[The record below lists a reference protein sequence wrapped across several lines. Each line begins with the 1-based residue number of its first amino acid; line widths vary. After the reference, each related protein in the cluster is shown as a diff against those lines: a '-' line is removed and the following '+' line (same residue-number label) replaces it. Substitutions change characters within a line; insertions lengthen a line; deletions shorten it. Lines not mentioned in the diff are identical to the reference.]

1 MSSNGPRDTE
11 NGMVIRLALMTLC
24 IVVVFRSVEANDATE
39 FDPAVRALLKARCLR
54 CHGPNKP
61 KAGLNLSS
69 PAAITRGGEHGAV
82 VVAGKLDQSLLWERV
97 SAGEMPP
104 DKPLPVAEKETLRK
118 WIAAGATG
126 LQSGAV
132 GVHWAFRAFTNS
144 APPPFHNL
152 ERVRNAVDRHIQA
165 RLEQEK
171 LSIGPEADPRTLIRR
186 VSLDVT
192 GLPPTPD
199 AVEQFLSDTS
209 ASAYEKMVERYL
221 ASPRFGERWGK
232 HWLDAAGY
240 ADSNGYFSADTDRPH
255 AWRYRDYVIRSLN
268 TDKPFD
274 QFIREQLAGDELAGF
289 KPGEATDRKT
299 IDLLVATHFLRNG
312 QDGTDIGVQEP
323 EAFEIDR
330 RAALEAAVQVTASSL
345 LGLTVHCARC
355 HDHKFEPITQKEYYQ
370 FQPVLFPAFNPQDW
384 VNPKDRV
391 IYAYLPGEK
400 ETWES
405 NENRIKQALARNR
418 DEFREF
424 LNANREP
431 SDLVL
436 QETFGDD
443 SWKSRWSNT
452 APGDDRAGGK
462 VTLEGTTANA
472 ARVVDGAL
480 QVIAG
485 PSEAWL
491 STTAKIDWTP
501 ELPGDWIQASFH
513 LVDNKV
519 GSGTPAMR
527 IGYTIAAHDYDD
539 SGSVA
544 GGNILVDGN
553 PTTATQL
560 YTDYP
565 GDDQKNIGQ
574 LGQQGYVPGRD
585 YGVRV
590 TNIGDGKFRL
600 DHIVDGL
607 PDGKTLDVTA
617 SDLPDGGFAF
627 FYCCN
632 RSYIVDDVRI
642 ERNQRDVGSGID
654 VAELRKKLVAKRKD
668 YEKRRGELEAQ
679 RTPEPGRAIAWV
691 TDKSAKPPEVPLLTR
706 GLYNLRGPGV
716 PPGVFQM
723 LTDEGREYQPR
734 TLSEG
739 AATTGRRLGFA
750 DWLLRAEG
758 RPAALLARVHANRI
772 WREYFGRGIV
782 ATTDNLGQSGSHPT
796 HPALLDDLARGLIQS
811 GWKQKSLHRRILLSA
826 VYRQSA
832 AARTDGLAV
841 DPDNRLYW
849 RRSVRRLQAEVIRD
863 SILAA
868 SGQLDATPFGPYV
881 PTRQTPVGEVVVDA
895 GKAGAARRS
904 VYLQQRRSQT
914 LSMLKVF
921 DAPAIATVC
930 TSRPS
935 STVPLQSL
943 AMLNSDFVV
952 STAEAF
958 ANRLLAETNGTDEAL
973 IRRSWLIAAA
983 REPTDREKTL
993 CREFLTN
1000 QRTRY
1005 SGSQAAAAALSDMCQ
1020 MLLASHAFLYVE

>member
-1 MSSNGPRDTE
+1 
-11 NGMVIRLALMTLC
+11 MVIRLALMTLC
-24 IVVVFRSVEANDATE
+24 IVLGFRSVDASDAVE
-39 FDPAVRALLKARCLR
+39 YDPAIRALLQARCVR

-69 PAAITRGGEHGAV
+69 PEAITRGGEHGAV

-104 DKPLPVAEKETLRK
+104 DKPLSAVEKETLRK
-118 WIAAGATG
+118 WIAAGAAG
-126 LQSGAV
+126 LSSGDG
-132 GVHWAFRAFTNS
+132 GVHWAFRAFTGS
-144 APPPFHNL
+144 APPP
-152 ERVRNAVDRHIQA
+152 VRHSKRLRNTVDRYIQA

-171 LSIGPEADPRTLIRR
+171 LSIGPAADRRTLIRR

-199 AVEQFLSDTS
+199 AVEQFLNDAS
-209 ASAYEKMVERYL
+209 ANAYEKMVDRYL

-268 TDKPFD
+268 ADKPFD

-289 KPGEATDRKT
+289 KPGEATDLKT

-355 HDHKFEPITQKEYYQ
+355 HDHKFEPITQREYYQ
-370 FQPVLFPAFNPQDW
+370 FQAVLFPAFNPQDW

-400 ETWES
+400 ESWES
-405 NENRIKQALARNR
+405 NEDKIQQALARNR
-418 DEFREF
+418 GDFREF

-436 QETFGDD
+436 HETFSDD

-485 PSEAWL
+485 PPEAWL
-491 STTAKIDWTP
+491 STTARIDWTP

-519 GSGTPAMR
+519 GSGAPAMR

-544 GGNILVDGN
+544 GGNLLVDGN

-560 YTDYP
+560 YADYP

-574 LGQQGYVPGRD
+574 IGQQGYVPGRD

-600 DHIVDGL
+600 DHVVDGL
-607 PDGKTLDVTA
+607 PDGKTFDVTA
-617 SDLPDGGFAF
+617 GDLPDGGFAF

-642 ERNQRDVGSGID
+642 ERNRRDTGSGID
-654 VAELRKKLVAKRKD
+654 VAELRKKLEAKRKD
-668 YEKRRGELEAQ
+668 YEKRRTELEAQ

-691 TDKSAKPPEVPLLTR
+691 TDKSATPPVVPLLTR
-706 GLYNLRGPGV
+706 GLYHLRGPGV
-716 PPGVFQM
+716 PPGVLEM
-723 LTDEGREYQPR
+723 LTDEDHKYQPR
-734 TLSEG
+734 TLSEDSG
-739 AATTGRRLGFA
+739 TTGRRLGFA

-782 ATTDNLGQSGSHPT
+782 ATTDNLGQSGSPPT
-796 HPALLDDLARGLIQS
+796 HPALLDDLALGLIQS
-811 GWKQKSLHRRILLSA
+811 GWEQKSLHRRILLSA

-832 AARTDGLAV
+832 APRTEGLAA

-868 SGQLDATPFGPYV
+868 SGKLDATPFGPYV

-895 GKAGAARRS
+895 SKAGAFRRS

-958 ANRLLAETNGTDEAL
+958 AHRLLAETDGTDESL
-973 IRRSWLIAAA
+973 IQRSWLIATA
-983 REPTDREKTL
+983 REPTDREKTR

-1000 QRTRY
+1000 QRTKY
-1005 SGSQAAAAALSDMCQ
+1005 TGDQAAAAALADMCQ
-1020 MLLASHAFLYVE
+1020 MLLASHAFLYLE